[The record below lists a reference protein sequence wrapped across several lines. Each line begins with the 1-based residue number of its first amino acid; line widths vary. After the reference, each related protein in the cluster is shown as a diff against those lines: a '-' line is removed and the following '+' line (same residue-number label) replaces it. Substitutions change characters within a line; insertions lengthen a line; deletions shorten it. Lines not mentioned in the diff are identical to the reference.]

1 MASEKDLELLDQYL
15 GSRLSAQDKAAFE
28 KQLETDGDLKNEFR
42 FQQKVIDSVRKAR
55 VTELKKML
63 NNIPVSSIP
72 SDGISLVS
80 KVGLFVLA
88 AALVGTSLYFYMTQE
103 DSTITQPSSTETV
116 TDEEPAITEPVTVEE
131 PSKEALVESN
141 PEETKETKIIKA
153 PSSPTVV
160 EKSKEE
166 PVAPSPLDVFD
177 PTEESAKTG
186 GVDSNV
192 NSAQESKVPSIIVE
206 TLTDKKY
213 TFHYQFKD
221 EKLYLYGAFE
231 KNLYEI
237 MEFFSDNKRTMFLFY
252 KDNYYLL
259 DEEDERVRALAAI
272 KDTTLLQKLKDYR
285 KN

>member
-1 MASEKDLELLDQYL
+1 MASEKDLELVDQYL
-15 GSRLSAQDKAAFE
+15 RSQLNAQDKASFE
-28 KQLETDGDLKNEFR
+28 SRLETDADLKSEFR

-55 VTELKKML
+55 VTELKKTL
-63 NNIPVSSIP
+63 NDIPVSSIP
-72 SDGISLVS
+72 TEGTSLLL
-80 KVGLFVLA
+80 KVGLFVLGS
-88 AALVGTSLYFYMTQE
+88 ALVGTSLYFYMTQE
-103 DSTITQPSSTETV
+103 DSTLARPSGTEVV
-116 TDEEPAITEPVTVEE
+116 TDGKPAITEPVADEE
-131 PSKEALVESN
+131 PSQEAPVESKAV
-141 PEETKETKIIKA
+141 EIKETPVIKA
-153 PSSPTVV
+153 PSQAPVV
-160 EKSKEE
+160 EKNKEE

-177 PTEESAKTG
+177 PTEESAKTD

-192 NSAQESKVPSIIVE
+192 NSGQESKALSIIVE

-221 EKLYLYGAFE
+221 NKLYLYGAFE
-231 KNLYEI
+231 KTLYEI

-259 DEEDERVRALAAI
+259 DEEDERVRALAPI